1 MRKLAYI
8 GAVLVAVQTLP
19 AMADKTALS
28 TVNSFEK
35 LFGVTEGERRNHSK
49 GFCFTGT
56 LQPMDKRMALYST
69 SPLFKYE
76 SQVIGRLSHK
86 GGNFHAADN
95 KPAEYGMGLSIKP
108 ATGKPHMMS
117 MNTLDFFPVST
128 PEAFAE
134 LMKAKAEGKAAVKAF
149 KESSK
154 ELQNFKAHNATKTKT
169 LTPYEGTQFNS
180 INSFYLENDLG
191 KKTAIRWSFKPVNEQ
206 GVVLEPTHNFFYQNM
221 QKNLAAGEIS
231 WDMVIT
237 LANKEDAIDNAA
249 IPWKGDHTQIIGA
262 RLKVTAI
269 SHQEAGTCK
278 NLNFD
283 PLVLSD
289 GFHPSN
295 DPLLQ
300 ARRNAYAI
308 SFGRRLSEQ

>member
-1 MRKLAYI
+1 MRKSTCI
-8 GAVLVAVQTLP
+8 SAVLLTAFTLP
-19 AMADKTALS
+19 VMADSTALS

-35 LFGVTEGERRNHSK
+35 LFGVTEGERRNHNK
-49 GFCFTGT
+49 GFCFAGT
-56 LQPMDKRMALYST
+56 LQPIDKRMTLYST

-95 KPAEYGMGLSIKP
+95 TPAEYGMGLSIKP
-108 ATGKPHMMS
+108 AIGNSHMMS

-128 PEAFAE
+128 PDAFAA

-149 KESSK
+149 KQSSK
-154 ELQNFKAHNATKTKT
+154 ELQNFKAHNATKIKT

-180 INSFYLENDLG
+180 INSFYLANDQG
-191 KKTAIRWSFKPVNEQ
+191 KKTAIRWSFKPVYKQNI
-206 GVVLEPTHNFFYQNM
+206 VLEPSHNFFYQNM
-221 QKNLAAGEIS
+221 QKNLEAGDIS

-237 LANKEDAIDNAA
+237 LANINDAIDNAA
-249 IPWKGDHTQIIGA
+249 IPWKGEHTQMIGA
-262 RLKVTAI
+262 RLKVTSI
-269 SHQEAGTCK
+269 SQQDAGACK

-289 GFHPSN
+289 GFLPSN